1 MALSSSD
8 VKLFYKLWLSVLQFV
23 DTRYCISHVATQKGR
38 PIVTMDEET
47 IYNIASYMF
56 DHREVIDEY
65 VSENPG
71 HFSSDELKI
80 IQKWKYRVNTTFVID
95 RIVKKGAILIATNT
109 SRVYCVEPI
118 LSSWDELTA
127 SHDLPASV
135 ETALLPFK
143 NQIIFDS
150 ILKASSVELN
160 PEMCEWVN
168 AIYLKAKRKREIISS
183 AAELIKSEKV
193 QATPDLKVK
202 LN

>member
-71 HFSSDELKI
+71 HFSSDEL
-80 IQKWKYRVNTTFVID
+80 
-95 RIVKKGAILIATNT
+95 A
-109 SRVYCVEPI
+109 
-118 LSSWDELTA
+118 LT
-127 SHDLPASV
+127 
-135 ETALLPFK
+135 
-143 NQIIFDS
+143 Q
-150 ILKASSVELN
+150 
-160 PEMCEWVN
+160 M
-168 AIYLKAKRKREIISS
+168 
-183 AAELIKSEKV
+183 
-193 QATPDLKVK
+193 
-202 LN
+202 